1 MLIRIPDNYQ
11 AVETFL
17 RRNGIPFTFAEE
29 VDVCIAN
36 QEKIK
41 LLNHLEKLEEINTN
55 VLLEISS
62 LLFQVMVQEPRNET
76 ERRLNRSIE
85 AKLNEIINMMEL

>member
-17 RRNGIPFTFAEE
+17 RRNGIPFAFAEE
-29 VDVCIAN
+29 VDVCVAN
-36 QEKIK
+36 QEKIQ
-41 LLNHLEKLEEINTN
+41 LLNHMEKLEEINTN
-55 VLLEISS
+55 VLLE
-62 LLFQVMVQEPRNET
+62 LVYLFFQVMVQVPRNET

-85 AKLNEIINMMEL
+85 IKLNEIINMMEL

>member
-17 RRNGIPFTFAEE
+17 RRNGIPFSFVEE
-29 VDVCIAN
+29 VDVCVAN
-36 QEKIK
+36 QEKIQ
-41 LLNHLEKLEEINTN
+41 LLNHMEKLEEINTN
-55 VLLEISS
+55 VLLE
-62 LLFQVMVQEPRNET
+62 LVYLFFQVMVQVPRNEI
-76 ERRLNRSIE
+76 EKRLNRSIE